1 MLTKFWLGPP
11 LTQLIH
17 ILKSG
22 HFRKKGESLVGSPQK
37 IEPQFYPVFHDL
49 WPMFCTTL
57 DHRHC
62 ASQHFLTM
70 GMAVMRPV
78 ATSEP
83 HPQISWAGQRVLSK
97 IDSIWFLLHLKNC
110 GEVPQN
116 GICWF
121 IGQHS
126 SQPSTT
132 DWVCAN
138 LSICAGR
145 KTPAW
150 DMSGA
155 FWWHVRLWFRMVQSN
170 ITFYLEPNSH

>member
-1 MLTKFWLGPP
+1 MLTKFLLGPP

-121 IGQHS
+121 YRATLF
-126 SQPSTT
+126 PALNN
-132 DWVCAN
+132 W
-138 LSICAGR
+138 LSLC
-145 KTPAW
+145 
-150 DMSGA
+150 
-155 FWWHVRLWFRMVQSN
+155 QSLHLRRQEDASLGHERCFLVACEAV
-170 ITFYLEPNSH
+170 IQDGSK